1 MFFKKIVLDIY
12 YIKVIKMEEK
22 KEFAPKTE
30 ERAIILDYMPSGKS
44 SAIKTE
50 PVAQAIGKTYFTLL
64 ELTPK
69 VGKGFS
75 VGEEVY
81 VGKEDRDKVEL
92 IKGRI
97 EFKDLTSN
105 SLAELNDTIE
115 DMVDAEKE
123 KFLNFYN
130 ISRPIS
136 LKRHQLELL
145 PGIGKKHVKD
155 ILDERN
161 KKKFESFEEIVER
174 VKNVPAPKKAIVKR
188 IMEELEGPEDK
199 HYLFVRPPSAPKRF
213 DRYPPRKRF

>member
-1 MFFKKIVLDIY
+1 
-12 YIKVIKMEEK
+12 MEEK

-50 PVAQAIGKTYFTLL
+50 PIAQAIGKKYFTLL

-69 VGKGFS
+69 IGKSFG

-81 VGKEDRDKVEL
+81 VGKEEREKVEL

-97 EFKDLTSN
+97 SFKELTSN
-105 SLAELNDTIE
+105 SLAELNETIE
-115 DMVDAEKE
+115 DIVNEEKE
-123 KFLNFYN
+123 KYLNFYN

-145 PGIGKKHVKD
+145 PGMGKKHVND
-155 ILDERN
+155 ILDARE

-174 VKNVPAPKKAIVKR
+174 IKNVPAPKKAIVKR
-188 IMEELEGPEDK
+188 IIEELEDPEDK

-213 DRYPPRKRF
+213 NRYPPRRRF

>member
-1 MFFKKIVLDIY
+1 
-12 YIKVIKMEEK
+12 MEEK

-50 PVAQAIGKTYFTLL
+50 PIAQAIGKKYFTLL

-69 VGKGFS
+69 IGKSFS

-81 VGKEDRDKVEL
+81 VGKEEREKVEL

-97 EFKDLTSN
+97 SFKELTSN
-105 SLAELNDTIE
+105 SLAELNETIE
-115 DMVDAEKE
+115 DIVNEEKE
-123 KFLNFYN
+123 KYLNFYN

-145 PGIGKKHVKD
+145 PGMGKKHVND
-155 ILDERN
+155 ILDARE
-161 KKKFESFEEIVER
+161 KKKFESFEEIVKR
-174 VKNVPAPKKAIVKR
+174 IKNVPAPKKAIVKR
-188 IMEELEGPEDK
+188 IIEELEDPEDK

-213 DRYPPRKRF
+213 NRYPPRRRF